1 MNFVATPVDE
11 ENRGV
16 FVTPLSEETKEV
28 SDIYIGL
35 YEEESDTA
43 CGVMALSVVPDE
55 EDDSFSF
62 AVREVIIDEAFKDTD
77 AEMTLYRF
85 LQDLAETSGCSAVYA
100 RELIAEGD
108 PDDRAGFFSGLGFYE
123 EDRKLSL
130 YQFVVSDVKIK
141 KTMTGLGCLN
151 PADLTDEQWKNF
163 AMEASVYD
171 FVIADRE
178 YYDPRTSVFLVDDDD
193 NIQAGLLTSV
203 RDKALFIEGVA
214 AYGSDEGALTND
226 LIYWVSDTAKKCHSK
241 DTLVYIYITS
251 DRMKNRILSEAT
263 GGNAAKTGSYV
274 SFTFEVPVSTGDFD
288 E

>member
-1 MNFVATPVDE
+1 M
-11 ENRGV
+11 
-16 FVTPLSEETKEV
+16 

-55 EDDSFSF
+55 EDD
-62 AVREVIIDEAFKDTD
+62 
-77 AEMTLYRF
+77 
-85 LQDLAETSGCSAVYA
+85 
-100 RELIAEGD
+100 
-108 PDDRAGFFSGLGFYE
+108 RAGFFSGLGFFE

-226 LIYWVSDTAKKCHSK
+226 LIYWVSDAAKKCHSK
-241 DTLVYIYITS
+241 DTLVYIHNFRQDEEQDPVRS
-251 DRMKNRILSEAT
+251 NR
-263 GGNAAKTGSYV
+263 GNAAKTGKPIRYDGCSGTDKR
-274 SFTFEVPVSTGDFD
+274 SNEC
-288 E
+288 